1 MNVLQALWAAVRCIP
16 IPPRKK
22 KRNRSGGNAAATG
35 TGAGRRGNGAA
46 GTRNISGLRGT

>member
-22 KRNRSGGNAAATG
+22 NGTAVAAMLLLQERELGGEG
-35 TGAGRRGNGAA
+35 TVLLEHVTLVG
-46 GTRNISGLRGT
+46 